1 MNRADVPATTNASA
15 SASASTLSI
24 PIRQLLPVLLVWVVL
39 ALLPVGRLSE
49 LPVLVAA
56 VAALVMLAR
65 GHRALLALPAVR
77 LALALFACYWLP
89 ALVSALDAVD
99 PGKTWSQVAGQ
110 LRFGLF
116 AVFVAATLR
125 SAGQW
130 LWLLRASALLLALW
144 VADAWIQA
152 LTGTSLGGSMDSDR
166 LSGVFGAD
174 NLKLGGVL
182 ATLSPFLLVW
192 LQSRFGL
199 KAVLLAALALSG
211 VILLAGSRAAWLVWL
226 LVLAGWC
233 WRPGAIDRRRA
244 MALAATVIIAGLAVA
259 WGAYQWSPEFAQRID
274 RTVHLA
280 RGDAAGVDHALAGRL
295 NIWRASVDMIGTYP
309 VNGVGVRGFRQVY
322 ADHAVDGDWLL
333 EDGGAFHAHQLLLE
347 VATET
352 GAIGVLGWLAGL
364 ALLWRS
370 ARRQPAAARGRAW
383 PVLLALA
390 AMCFPLNTH
399 YAFYSSWWGL
409 FFWWLLAVAV
419 AALHVRDD
427 CPPPAAPD
435 DQRRPPLPVA

>member
-1 MNRADVPATTNASA
+1 MSAASGEKVAASSLPAEPPLPLA
-15 SASASTLSI
+15 
-24 PIRQLLPVLLVWVVL
+24 QLLPVVVIWLVL
-39 ALLPVGRLSE
+39 ALLPVGRMSE
-49 LPVLVAA
+49 LPMLVG
-56 VAALVMLAR
+56 VVTALVLLVR
-65 GHRALLALPAVR
+65 QPGTALNLPAVR
-77 LALALFACYWLP
+77 LALLLFACYWLP
-89 ALVSALDAVD
+89 ALASALDAVD
-99 PGKTWSQVAGQ
+99 PGKTWGQVASQ

-116 AVFVAATLR
+116 SIFVAATLR
-125 SAGQW
+125 SVGQW
-130 LWLLRASALLLALW
+130 RWLLRASALLVALW
-144 VADAWIQA
+144 LIDAWVQA
-152 LTGTSLGGSMDSDR
+152 LTGTSLGGSLDSDR
-166 LSGVFGAD
+166 LSGIFGAD

-182 ATLSPFLLVW
+182 AALSPLLLVW
-192 LQSRFGL
+192 MQSRFGL
-199 KAVLLAALALSG
+199 KGVLVSALALSG

-226 LVLAGWC
+226 LVLVGWC

-244 MALAATVIIAGLAVA
+244 LAVVGAVILAGLAVGY
-259 WGAYQWSPEFAQRID
+259 GAYQWSPEFAQRIE

-295 NIWRASVDMIGTYP
+295 NIWQASVEMVRAHP

-322 ADHAVDGDWLL
+322 ADYAVDGDWLL
-333 EDGGAFHAHQLLLE
+333 DQGGAFHAHQLVLE

-364 ALLWRS
+364 VIVWRT
-370 ARRQPAAARGRAW
+370 ARRLPAAARWQAR

-419 AALHVRDD
+419 AVLHVRDEH
-427 CPPPAAPD
+427 PNPGAPG
-435 DQRRPPLPVA
+435 R